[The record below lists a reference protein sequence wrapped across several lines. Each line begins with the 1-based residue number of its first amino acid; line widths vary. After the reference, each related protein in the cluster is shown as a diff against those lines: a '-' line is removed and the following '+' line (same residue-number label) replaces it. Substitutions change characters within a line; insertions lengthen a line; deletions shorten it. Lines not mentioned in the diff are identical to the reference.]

1 MNRKALIMLGMFVG
15 SSAGSSIPM
24 LWGSGWLTISSVV
37 LGLLGGIAG
46 IWAAYKIT
54 Q

>member
-1 MNRKALIMLGMFVG
+1 MSRKTMIMLGMFLG

-24 LWGSGWLTISSVV
+24 LWGSGWLSISSVV
-37 LGLLGGIAG
+37 LGLVGGIAG
-46 IWAAYKIT
+46 IWAAYKMT